1 MKFISPKIDYAF
13 KKIFGSN
20 SSNPILIS
28 FLNAII
34 YEGRNTIKSLKILN
48 PYNPGITATL
58 KDSYLDV
65 RVVLDNG
72 STVIIEMQVLN
83 VEDFEK
89 RVVYNFSKAYSNQL
103 DKGEKYSLLQPV
115 IAVTITDFVLFK
127 KSKQIINRFTWK
139 EDKELFSYREELKL
153 IFLELPKFEKE
164 LAELETI
171 SDKWIYFLKSAPSLE
186 VVPESLGEISE
197 IDTAFD
203 LANRANL
210 SKEELEAL
218 EKREMFIA
226 DRINEIVLARREG
239 KEEGLVE
246 GIELG
251 EIKLILRQLRRS
263 LGDIPPEINSKIQQ
277 LSVEQ
282 LDLLGEELL
291 DFQTIEELET
301 WLSNQ
306 K

>member
-1 MKFISPKIDYAF
+1 M
-13 KKIFGSN
+13 
-20 SSNPILIS
+20 
-28 FLNAII
+28 
-34 YEGRNTIKSLKILN
+34 
-48 PYNPGITATL
+48 
-58 KDSYLDV
+58 
-65 RVVLDNG
+65 
-72 STVIIEMQVLN
+72 
-83 VEDFEK
+83 
-89 RVVYNFSKAYSNQL
+89 
-103 DKGEKYSLLQPV
+103 
-115 IAVTITDFVLFK
+115 
-127 KSKQIINRFTWK
+127 
-139 EDKELFSYREELKL
+139 
-153 IFLELPKFEKE
+153 PKFEKE

-186 VVPESLGEISE
+186 EVPESLGEISE

-239 KEEGLVE
+239 IEE

-263 LGDIPPEINSKIQQ
+263 LGDIPPEISSKIQQ